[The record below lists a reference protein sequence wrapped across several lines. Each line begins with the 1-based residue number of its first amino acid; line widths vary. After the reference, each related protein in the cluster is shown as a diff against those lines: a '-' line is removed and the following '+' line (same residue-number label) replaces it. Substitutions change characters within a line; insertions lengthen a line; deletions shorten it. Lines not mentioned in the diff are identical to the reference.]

1 MTHVLV
7 LDDDRPCLTAMQ
19 NYLEAA
25 GFDVTAVTASEGEG
39 VLRHVRPNC
48 LVVSTTLDA
57 GREWAIDLVRATR
70 AADPRIGI
78 VVVANGDIDQ
88 VEKEISGLDVW
99 AVVEKPND
107 IEKLPSKVE
116 KAVEF
121 AAIPVDAKAKL
132 ADDFQMQAM
141 MLKRVKR
148 ETRRVPTE
156 RILRPRDD

>member
-7 LDDDRPCLTAMQ
+7 LDDDRPCLDAMQ
-19 NYLEAA
+19 DYLEAA
-25 GFDVTAVTASEGEG
+25 GFEVTAVRAEEAET
-39 VLRHVRPNC
+39 VLRSVRPNC
-48 LVVSTTLDA
+48 LVVSTTLEA
-57 GREWAIDLVRATR
+57 GRKWAIDLVRATR

-99 AVVEKPND
+99 AVVEKPHD

-116 KAVEF
+116 MACEF
-121 AAIPVDAKAKL
+121 AEIPVDTKAKF
-132 ADDFQMQAM
+132 ADDLQMQAM
-141 MLKRVKR
+141 MLQRVKR
-148 ETRRVPTE
+148 ETRRIDTE